1 MSPLPVNHDTTTR
14 RNSFSSSIRG
24 SLEQQV
30 LDEYRSVEGRWP
42 TRDVPGRFV

>member
-1 MSPLPVNHDTTTR
+1 MER
-14 RNSFSSSIRG
+14 ARNAGG